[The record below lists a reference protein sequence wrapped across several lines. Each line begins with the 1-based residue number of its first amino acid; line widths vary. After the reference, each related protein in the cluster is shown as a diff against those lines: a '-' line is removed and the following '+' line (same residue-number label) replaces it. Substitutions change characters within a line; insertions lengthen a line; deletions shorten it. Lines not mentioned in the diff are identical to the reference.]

1 MQIFARHDLVTG
13 RLDESEAALLLE
25 GSWPD
30 DADVELRQ
38 SLDDAVDARF
48 RWIDSEAAHIAAK
61 LGATNA
67 SEASLLSLNAT
78 RLRYQLVK
86 WLRVVA
92 WFEKIARLK
101 NGASLRVILE
111 RHRDRDYGRLLQ
123 ALADKHGCHLIIRWE
138 QPHSACESPRGE
150 TPPLNEWWRRLLS
163 RVHRAT
169 ARGLATRA
177 VNETRVLLCGNPRH
191 LDPVCGEL
199 LRRGARPTWLY
210 ERLAIHGWLRW
221 RWRGV
226 GQYVCDREAPAV
238 EPLPLGWGDEAVES
252 CGLDLRPVLEPW
264 WEQLSATSAAR
275 QSQLLAQV
283 EQALDDVQPSDV
295 VVDQDA
301 TPLNRALVL
310 AAKSRGIRTTVVQH
324 GVPFVAFGFAP
335 VEADTICAWGETS
348 RQQLVDWGVSRER
361 IVVTGSPAHDA
372 GRLKPRELS
381 AAPRPEQRPPRFLL
395 LGTMPPQDT
404 RPDVIAYHCT
414 SRSYEQMLR
423 MALGVLSQYDEATVL
438 IKPHPRDATRRL
450 WHRLLHDFPAL
461 DALLLER
468 GTLEQYVGGADCV
481 LACASSSGVEA
492 TLHGVPVVQLM
503 PSGSRDLIDATE
515 WGMLGSARSAEQL
528 RSLIDRALYDPT
540 ARPDGL
546 NPSVIGDSPT
556 SSAAQI
562 VDHLLTSKP
571 SQIAESVAI
580 ETAAS

>member
-1 MQIFARHDLVTG
+1 
-13 RLDESEAALLLE
+13 
-25 GSWPD
+25 
-30 DADVELRQ
+30 
-38 SLDDAVDARF
+38 
-48 RWIDSEAAHIAAK
+48 
-61 LGATNA
+61 
-67 SEASLLSLNAT
+67 
-78 RLRYQLVK
+78 
-86 WLRVVA
+86 
-92 WFEKIARLK
+92 
-101 NGASLRVILE
+101 
-111 RHRDRDYGRLLQ
+111 
-123 ALADKHGCHLIIRWE
+123 
-138 QPHSACESPRGE
+138 
-150 TPPLNEWWRRLLS
+150 
-163 RVHRAT
+163 
-169 ARGLATRA
+169 
-177 VNETRVLLCGNPRH
+177 
-191 LDPVCGEL
+191 
-199 LRRGARPTWLY
+199 
-210 ERLAIHGWLRW
+210 
-221 RWRGV
+221 
-226 GQYVCDREAPAV
+226 
-238 EPLPLGWGDEAVES
+238 
-252 CGLDLRPVLEPW
+252 
-264 WEQLSATSAAR
+264 
-275 QSQLLAQV
+275 
-283 EQALDDVQPSDV
+283 
-295 VVDQDA
+295 
-301 TPLNRALVL
+301 
-310 AAKSRGIRTTVVQH
+310 
-324 GVPFVAFGFAP
+324 
-335 VEADTICAWGETS
+335 
-348 RQQLVDWGVSRER
+348 
-361 IVVTGSPAHDA
+361 
-372 GRLKPRELS
+372 
-381 AAPRPEQRPPRFLL
+381 
-395 LGTMPPQDT
+395 MPPQDT